1 MIKFIAS
8 DLDGTILLNGAQSV
22 DKSLIDVIDSLV
34 SRGIIFAP
42 ASGRQVESLKMLFEP
57 ISDRLMYIAEN
68 GALVKYKGET
78 IVKTAMDYNLAMDII
93 DDVVK
98 IPSCEIL
105 ASGEEYAY
113 ICPKTE
119 EYLNRMTKVVKYKTK
134 IVKDFREIDEDILK
148 VAVCDLKGIDNSRE
162 YLINTWGD
170 RAAATVSGSLYLDY
184 MAKNVN
190 KGDAVRRILDILSIK
205 PEECMAF
212 GDNYNDVEMLQ
223 SVYYSY
229 VLEGAVDDVKR
240 CGRFV
245 TDSVEKTLRNIMEEN
260 MLEECAMV
268 FLRDQG
274 KLFDEPVADTVDE
287 AKEFLEDCFAQCFDT
302 IKEVREYLS
311 EEGMDVDSL
320 SDEELEEELEVF
332 KLDSGKYLV
341 VEA

>member
-1 MIKFIAS
+1 
-8 DLDGTILLNGAQSV
+8 
-22 DKSLIDVIDSLV
+22 
-34 SRGIIFAP
+34 
-42 ASGRQVESLKMLFEP
+42 
-57 ISDRLMYIAEN
+57 MYIAEN

-105 ASGEEYAY
+105 VSGEEYAY

-134 IVKDFREIDEDILK
+134 IVKDFREIDEDI
-148 VAVCDLKGIDNSRE
+148 
-162 YLINTWGD
+162 NTWGD
-170 RAAATVSGSLYLDY
+170 RTAATVSGSLYLDY

-245 TDSVEKTLRNIMEEN
+245 TDSVEKTLRNI
-260 MLEECAMV
+260 
-268 FLRDQG
+268 G
-274 KLFDEPVADTVDE
+274 G
-287 AKEFLEDCFAQCFDT
+287 
-302 IKEVREYLS
+302 I
-311 EEGMDVDSL
+311 
-320 SDEELEEELEVF
+320 
-332 KLDSGKYLV
+332 
-341 VEA
+341 

>member
-22 DKSLIDVIDSLV
+22 DKSLIDVIESLV

-105 ASGEEYAY
+105 ASGEEYSY

-148 VAVCDLKGIDNSRE
+148 VAVCDLKGIDNSKD
-162 YLINTWGD
+162 YLINTWSD

-190 KGDAVRRILDILSIK
+190 KGDAVRKVLDILSIK

-229 VLEGAVDDVKR
+229 VLESAVDDVKR

-245 TDSVEKTLRNIMEEN
+245 TDSVEKTLRNI
-260 MLEECAMV
+260 
-268 FLRDQG
+268 G
-274 KLFDEPVADTVDE
+274 G
-287 AKEFLEDCFAQCFDT
+287 
-302 IKEVREYLS
+302 I
-311 EEGMDVDSL
+311 
-320 SDEELEEELEVF
+320 
-332 KLDSGKYLV
+332 
-341 VEA
+341 

>member
-148 VAVCDLKGIDNSRE
+148 VAVCDPVSYTHL
-162 YLINTWGD
+162 
-170 RAAATVSGSLYLDY
+170 RAHET
-184 MAKNVN
+184 
-190 KGDAVRRILDILSIK
+190 
-205 PEECMAF
+205 
-212 GDNYNDVEMLQ
+212 
-223 SVYYSY
+223 
-229 VLEGAVDDVKR
+229 
-240 CGRFV
+240 
-245 TDSVEKTLRNIMEEN
+245 
-260 MLEECAMV
+260 
-268 FLRDQG
+268 
-274 KLFDEPVADTVDE
+274 
-287 AKEFLEDCFAQCFDT
+287 
-302 IKEVREYLS
+302 
-311 EEGMDVDSL
+311 
-320 SDEELEEELEVF
+320 
-332 KLDSGKYLV
+332 
-341 VEA
+341 